1 MTAKRPINVVV
12 LIDALGWRY
21 LENRTF
27 LNAELPFRQSLQTIL
42 GFSSGAIP
50 TIMTGLPPSKTGHWN
65 LFYYDPKNSP
75 FRWMKFL
82 RVLPDFILDHRIPR
96 RLITE
101 LGRRLL
107 GMGPGFECCV
117 SPKLLPLFNWV
128 ERKNIYGT
136 DAITG
141 APSIF
146 DQLRDEGVP
155 FRVYSYHE
163 SSDTEILKKAESD
176 LRNSN
181 ASFFFVYLCEM
192 DMFLHLHCHEPGEI
206 DKKLKW
212 YETSLQNLFSIA
224 QSIDP
229 NARLMLTSD
238 HGMTPVRNH
247 YDLLG
252 KLEELNLRSPEDYLA
267 VFDSTMARFW
277 YFNDEARNAVNN
289 AFRNLPCG
297 RWLTDDELKRAGVF
311 FEDRRFGEQIYL
323 LNPGWLL
330 SRSDFNGAGWMPSG
344 MHGYHP
350 DDSYSD
356 AVFLSNR
363 EQGFPMRTIA
373 DVYPVM
379 REASRRALAPAAKE
393 PTTENMASEVSG

>member
-1 MTAKRPINVVV
+1 MSGKRPITMVV

-27 LNAELPFRQSLQTIL
+27 LNQELPFRQNLRTIL

-50 TIMTGLPPSKTGHWN
+50 TIMTGLPPTQTGHWN
-65 LFYYDPKNSP
+65 LFYFDPKNSP
-75 FRWMKFL
+75 FRWMKPL
-82 RVLPDFILDHRIPR
+82 RILPSFITEHRITR

-101 LGRRLL
+101 LGRRVL

-128 ERKNIYGT
+128 ERKNIYGN

-146 DQLRDEGVP
+146 DQLRDERIP
-155 FRVYSYHE
+155 FKVYSYHE
-163 SSDTEILKKAESD
+163 ASDSEILKQAERD
-176 LRNSN
+176 LRSSD

-192 DMFLHLHCHEPGEI
+192 DMFLHLHCHEPAEI

-212 YETSLQNLFSIA
+212 YEAEISKLFAIA
-224 QSIDP
+224 KGIDP
-229 NARLMLTSD
+229 EARLMLTSD
-238 HGMTPVRNH
+238 HGMTPVANH

-252 KLEELNLRSPEDYLA
+252 KLEPLDLRSPHDYLA

-277 YFNDEARNAVNN
+277 YFNDRARKLVNEAFAD
-289 AFRNLPCG
+289 LPCG

-330 SRSDFNGAGWMPSG
+330 SRSDFNGAGWMPAG

-363 EQGFPMRTIA
+363 EPDFAMGTIA

-379 REASRRALAPAAKE
+379 RKASRRALIQE
-393 PTTENMASEVSG
+393 STEEREDRLASEVSG

>member
-1 MTAKRPINVVV
+1 MSAKRAINLVV

-21 LENRTF
+21 LENRSF
-27 LNAELPFRQSLQTIL
+27 LNQELPYRQSLRTIL

-50 TIMTGLPPSKTGHWN
+50 TIMTGLPPTRTGHWN

-75 FRWMKFL
+75 FRWMEPL
-82 RVLPDFILDHRIPR
+82 RLLPNFVTEHRITR

-101 LGRRLL
+101 LGRRVL

-128 ERKNIYGT
+128 ERKNIYGN

-146 DQLRDEGVP
+146 DQLRDEKIP
-155 FRVYSYHE
+155 FKVYSYHE
-163 SSDTEILKKAESD
+163 ASDAEILKQSEKD
-176 LRNSN
+176 LRSTD
-181 ASFFFVYLCEM
+181 AAFFFVYLCEM
-192 DMFLHLHCHEPGEI
+192 DMFLHLHCHEPAEI

-212 YETSLQNLFSIA
+212 YETEISKLFAIA
-224 QSIDP
+224 KGIDP
-229 NARLMLTSD
+229 DARLMLTSD
-238 HGMTPVRNH
+238 HGMTPVVNH

-252 KLEELNLRSPEDYLA
+252 KLEPLQLQSPRDYLA

-277 YFNDEARNAVNN
+277 YFNERARKAVNE
-289 AFRNLPCG
+289 AFADLPCG
-297 RWLTDDELKRAGVF
+297 RWLTDEELKRAGVF

-363 EQGFPMRTIA
+363 EPGFAMNNIA

-379 REASRRALAPAAKE
+379 REASRRALAQNQGVERPE
-393 PTTENMASEVSG
+393 QIASEVRG

>member
-1 MTAKRPINVVV
+1 MTAKRPINIVV

-50 TIMTGLPPSKTGHWN
+50 TIMTGLPPAKTGHWN

-82 RVLPDFILDHRIPR
+82 RILPDFILDHRIPR
-96 RLITE
+96 RVITE

-136 DAITG
+136 DAISG

-163 SSDTEILKKAESD
+163 SSDAEILKKAESD
-176 LRNSN
+176 LRNSG

-212 YETSLQNLFSIA
+212 YEASLQNLFSIA

-238 HGMTPVRNH
+238 HGMTPVQNH

-277 YFNDEARNAVNN
+277 YFNEEARKAVND
-289 AFRNLPCG
+289 AFSNLPCG

-363 EQGFPMRTIA
+363 EQKFPMHTIA

-379 REASRRALAPAAKE
+379 REASRRALTPAAKE
-393 PTTENMASEVSG
+393 PTTENMASEVRG